1 MESNDTE
8 VADFSGL
15 TGRVLVVDDNPTVR
29 ALHRSLLAGQ
39 YDVLTATSGAEA
51 LEICREH
58 LPDLVLLDIEM
69 PGIDGTEVCRQ
80 LRVWSSVPIIFA
92 TSDETLE
99 QHMRAYDAGGNDIII
114 KPVSREIVLR
124 KVSLA
129 IRQRRAEAELA
140 EQNQSLQRMA
150 MNFLSTMGQ
159 SGALLNFMRA
169 SVGCRTH
176 ADLAKKLLD
185 TTGDLGLQ
193 CSIMIR
199 HDDGPTVITPHG
211 DASPI
216 EQSIFE
222 QAVSMGRLFQFRR
235 RLVVNYDRVSII
247 VANMPDEASEG
258 DEAGRTRDNVAILA
272 ETAEALCE
280 NVDMRQESMARAEQ
294 LQIALG
300 QATRAIEDLQS
311 DHMAA
316 MGGVG
321 LLLQQLEDKVGVSL
335 GWLGATVPQE
345 ERVKA
350 GIDAIINEILLL
362 LAASGDFNLQFDKVL
377 NALRSQGSKDVEL
390 F

>member
-1 MESNDTE
+1 MESFDTD
-8 VADFSGL
+8 VADFGGL

-39 YDVLTATSGAEA
+39 YDVLTATSGEEA
-51 LEICREH
+51 LAMCREH

-69 PGIDGTEVCRQ
+69 PGIDGTEVCSQ
-80 LRVWSSVPIIFA
+80 LRAWSNVPIIFA

-129 IRQRRAEAELA
+129 IRQRRTEAELA

-150 MNFLSTMGQ
+150 MSFLSTMGQ

-280 NVDMRQESMARAEQ
+280 NVDMRRESMARAEQ

-316 MGGVG
+316 MGDVG

-362 LAASGDFNLQFDKVL
+362 LAASGDFNLQFDNVL